1 MGTWKWT
8 HTGRGRTCKLILL
21 YTSHLP
27 GKCKIPSS
35 VRYYKVIVT
44 AVSVIIYILSGGLFF
59 FSNRP
64 MVIEK
69 IKTQSFQQNKPQNT
83 SYTTHKKQQ
92 QQKKDAHMTHL
103 VIMSFQSLKGAFP
116 QVTSQVAVCLRSM
129 RTVPSCGSQSL
140 HQLLCCPLAVF
151 TG

>member
-44 AVSVIIYILSGGLFF
+44 AVSVIIYILSGGFF